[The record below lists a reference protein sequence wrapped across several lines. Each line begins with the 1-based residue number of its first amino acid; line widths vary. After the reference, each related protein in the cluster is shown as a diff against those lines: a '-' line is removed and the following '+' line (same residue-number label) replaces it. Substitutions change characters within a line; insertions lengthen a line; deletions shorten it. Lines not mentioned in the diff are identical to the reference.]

1 MKKRA
6 YFKDIFREVKKSLG
20 RFIAILSLVAIGTGF
35 FVGIKAAAPSFKKQ
49 ASDYFK
55 QYNLMDYKI
64 QSALG
69 LTEEDMQA
77 VQDIDEVKEVALG
90 YTLDV
95 TASNNGTGQVYTVYS
110 ILEDNSINALSVKEG
125 RMPESDNECLV
136 NASSDYMLGDT
147 ITFDKFA
154 GDIDLSDSLKNL
166 SFTVVGKVD
175 MPNYF
180 AIDYG
185 RSSLGNGTVN
195 GYVLLTED
203 AFNLSSYTVMY
214 VTLKCHDNGI
224 NIFTDSYENIVD
236 SVTEKLDEVGATRY
250 SQNYNEKIN
259 LLDEAKEELSATIE
273 PMGLS
278 YADIDALDHDN
289 PDFVELI
296 DAKAEIESSKQEIE
310 QVKDENWY
318 IFNRSEIIPYY
329 ASVSGD
335 ADTID
340 GMSAVFPVIFLL
352 VVALVCT
359 TTMSR
364 MIEEQRIQIGTYK
377 ALGYS
382 TKSIMMK
389 YLTYAGL
396 ASGIGGILGTAVF
409 VQIIPRAVSSIFK
422 MLYNFPEFKLV
433 VPWDMMGIALIV
445 AVVCTVMVTWF
456 SCKHELSTQAA
467 QLMRAKAPKAG
478 KKILIERIECIWNR
492 LNFSYKITLRNLFR
506 YKGRLAMT
514 LFGVAGC
521 TALII
526 SAFALLDAVSPVVD
540 LQYDEVQC
548 YDLSIAFAKG
558 KDVEEIEKFK
568 QDTIVTDNRINEA
581 VFFNQ
586 SIISLKSEEE
596 NLGDVYLL
604 IPEDNT
610 AFKNV
615 INTEDVVT
623 SAELELNQNGVIIT
637 QKAADLLGVTTGDKL
652 TLIYDNVEYAVNIV
666 GVTKNYIVHYVYMDK
681 ELFNTITGEEV
692 KYTTAFIKVKDS
704 DVNTMALS
712 ESLLKNDDVVSNS
725 VIQQLKD
732 TTAKS
737 LSGMNGM
744 IIMMIFSA
752 GLLSFIVVYN
762 LTNINIQERKREIAT
777 IKVLGFKHKETNMY
791 IFRENIIMMIFGII
805 IGLVPGRFMG
815 TIMVSMCEADATL
828 LYHHINNQSYLYAI
842 VITVFF
848 NVVVNLIML
857 RKVKSVD
864 MIESLKAIE

>member
-6 YFKDIFREVKKSLG
+6 YFKDVFRELKKSLG

-49 ASDYFK
+49 AADYFK

-77 VQDIDEVKEVALG
+77 VQNIDEVKDVALG

-110 ILEDNSINALSVKEG
+110 ILEDNSINTLSVKEG
-125 RMPESDNECLV
+125 RMPKADNECLV
-136 NASSDYMLGDT
+136 NASSEYTIGDT

-195 GYVLLTED
+195 GYVLLTEN

-224 NIFTDSYENIVD
+224 NIFTDSYENIID
-236 SVTEKLDEVGATRY
+236 SVTEKLDEVGTTRY
-250 SQNYNEKIN
+250 SQNYNEKIK
-259 LLDEAKEELSATIE
+259 LLEEAKEELSATIE

-278 YADIDALDHDN
+278 YADIDALDRDN
-289 PDFVELI
+289 SDFKKLI
-296 DAKAEIESSKQEIE
+296 DAKTEIEENKLEIE

-433 VPWDMMGIALIV
+433 IPWDMMVIALIV
-445 AVVCTVMVTWF
+445 AVVCTVVVTWF

-540 LQYDEVQC
+540 LQYNEVQC
-548 YDLSIAFAKG
+548 YDLSIAFSKG
-558 KDVEEIEKFK
+558 KDVEEIEKFR
-568 QDTIVTDNRINEA
+568 QDTILTDDRINEA

-615 INTEDVVT
+615 INTEDVLT
-623 SAELELNQNGVIIT
+623 NAELELSQNGVIIT
-637 QKAADLLGVTTGDKL
+637 QKAADLLGVTAGDKL
-652 TLIYDNVEYAVNIV
+652 TLIYDNIEYEVNIT

-681 ELFNTITGEEV
+681 DLFSSIIGEDV
-692 KYTTAFIKVKDS
+692 KFTTAFIKVKDS

-805 IGLVPGRFMG
+805 IGLVPGRLMG

-828 LYHHINNQSYLYAI
+828 LYHHINNQSYLYAVI
-842 VITVFF
+842 ITVFF

>member
-1 MKKRA
+1 MKMST
-6 YFKDIFREVKKSLG
+6 YFKDVFRELKKSLG

-49 ASDYFK
+49 ASDYFE
-55 QYNLMDYKI
+55 QHNLMDYKI
-64 QSALG
+64 QSKLG
-69 LTEEDMQA
+69 LAEEDLQV
-77 VQDIDEVKEVALG
+77 VQDIDEVKEAALG
-90 YTLDV
+90 YALDV
-95 TASNNGTGQVYTVYS
+95 TATNNGTGEVYTVYS
-110 ILEDNSINALSVKEG
+110 ILEDNSINTISIKEG
-125 RMPESDNECLV
+125 RMPELDNECLV
-136 NASSDYMLGDT
+136 NADSEYGLGDT
-147 ITFDKFA
+147 ITFDEFA
-154 GDIDLSDSLKNL
+154 GDIDLSDSLTNL
-166 SFTVVGKVD
+166 SYTVVGKVD

-195 GYVLLTED
+195 GYVLLTEN

-214 VTLKCHDNGI
+214 VTLKCHDDGI
-224 NIFTDSYENIVD
+224 DIFADSYENIID
-236 SVTEKLDEVGATRY
+236 SVTEKLNEVGATRY
-250 SQNYNEKIN
+250 SQNYNEKMD
-259 LLDEAKEELSATIE
+259 LLDEAKAKLSAAIE

-278 YADIDALDHDN
+278 YADIDALDYDN
-289 PDFVELI
+289 PDFTELI
-296 DAKAEIESSKQEIE
+296 DAKLEIEENRQEIE

-364 MIEEQRIQIGTYK
+364 MVEEQRIQIGTYK

-396 ASGIGGILGTAVF
+396 ASGIGGILGTAIF

-433 VPWDMMGIALIV
+433 VPWDMIGIALIV
-445 AVVCTVMVTWF
+445 AVVCTVLVTGF
-456 SCKHELSTQAA
+456 SCKHELGMQAA
-467 QLMRAKAPKAG
+467 QLMRAKTPKAG
-478 KKILIERIECIWNR
+478 KKILIERVEWIWKK

-540 LQYDEVQC
+540 LQYNEVQC
-548 YDLSIAFAKG
+548 YDLSIAFSKG

-568 QDTIVTDNRINEA
+568 QDTILTDDRINEV
-581 VFFNQ
+581 VFLNQ
-586 SIISLKSEEE
+586 SIISLKSAEE

-615 INTEDVVT
+615 IKTEDVLT
-623 SAELELNQNGVIIT
+623 SAELELSQNGVIIT
-637 QKAADLLGVTTGDKL
+637 QKAADLLEVSTGD
-652 TLIYDNVEYAVNIV
+652 TLILVYDNVEYEIKVA
-666 GVTKNYIVHYVYMDK
+666 GVAKNYIVHYVYMDK
-681 ELFNTITGEEV
+681 ELFHAITGNAA
-692 KYTTAFIKVKDS
+692 KYTTAFIKVNDS

-712 ESLLKNDDVVSNS
+712 ESLLKNEDVVSNS

-744 IIMMIFSA
+744 IIMMIFGA

-777 IKVLGFKHKETNMY
+777 IKVLGFNQKETDMY
-791 IFRENIIMMIFGII
+791 IFKENIIMMVFGIV
-805 IGLVPGRFMG
+805 IGLIPGQLMG
-815 TIMVSMCEADATL
+815 TIMISMCEADATL
-828 LYHHINNQSYLYAI
+828 LHHHINSQSFLYAI
-842 VITVFF
+842 VITIFF

-864 MIESLKAIE
+864 MLESLKAIE